1 MNDFLIK
8 ICFCVILCSALGLER
23 QYHYRIIG
31 IRTNLLVGLGA
42 FLFVTFV
49 FSGLEGDQMRLAAAV
64 VTGVGFLGAG
74 VILQHGNKII
84 GIDTAATLWCVA
96 SVGVLCS
103 GGLLFEAT
111 IGTILILIFNF
122 ALRYL
127 THSSYKKHRVVYNK
141 CNIKVGCDEESE
153 MKVRSMIVDKVS
165 KDNITMESFEKS
177 FTNKGSV
184 HLNFVF
190 VSKNIKFLDPL
201 ITQLSDEEGVNKI
214 SWSHEIMNNTLTEDG
229 E

>member
-1 MNDFLIK
+1 MTNDFLIK
-8 ICFCVILCSALGLER
+8 ICFCVILCSALGWER

-49 FSGLEGDQMRLAAAV
+49 FSGLQGDQMRLAAAV

-74 VILQHGNKII
+74 VILQQGNKII

-103 GGLLFEAT
+103 GGLIFEAA
-111 IGTILILIFNF
+111 IGTFLILIFNF
-122 ALRYL
+122 ILRYF
-127 THSSYKKHRVVYNK
+127 THNSYKKNKVVYHK
-141 CNIKVGCDEESE
+141 CHIKVGCNEKNEL
-153 MKVRSMIVDKVS
+153 KIRGMIVDKVS
-165 KDNITMESFEKS
+165 NDNITMESFEKS

-190 VSKNIKFLDPL
+190 ISKNIKFLDPL
-201 ITQLSDEEGVNKI
+201 ITDLSDEEGVNKI
-214 SWSHEIMNNTLTEDG
+214 SWSHEIMDDNIIDNR
-229 E
+229 

>member
-1 MNDFLIK
+1 MHEFLIK
-8 ICFCVILCSALGLER
+8 ILVCVILCSALGFER

-31 IRTNLLVGLGA
+31 IRTNLLVALGS

-49 FSGLEGDQMRLAAAV
+49 FSGLEGDQMRLAASV

-74 VILQHGNKII
+74 VILQQGNKII

-96 SVGVLCS
+96 SIGVLCA
-103 GGLLFEAT
+103 GGLLFEAAV
-111 IGTILILIFNF
+111 GTVLILASNF
-122 ALRYL
+122 VLRAW
-127 THSSYKKHRVVYNK
+127 THKSYKKHQIIYHK
-141 CNIKVGCDEESE
+141 CNIKVGCDEKSE
-153 MKVRSMIVDKVS
+153 MVVRGLIVNNVS
-165 KDNITMESFEKS
+165 KDNITMESFDKS

-201 ITQLSDEEGVNKI
+201 ITLLSDEEGVNKI
-214 SWSHEIMNNTLTEDG
+214 SWSHEIMNDNITGDG
-229 E
+229 